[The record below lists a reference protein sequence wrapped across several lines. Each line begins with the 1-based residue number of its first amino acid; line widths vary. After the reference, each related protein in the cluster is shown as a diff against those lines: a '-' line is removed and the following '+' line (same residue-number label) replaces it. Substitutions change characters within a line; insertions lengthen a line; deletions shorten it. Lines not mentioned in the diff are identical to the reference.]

1 MKQSDEFQ
9 AILGCPEFKSSTMFV
24 NCQLVCLRPVGV
36 VNPVMFYLKYLF
48 LIILCRVLVN

>member
-48 LIILCRVLVN
+48 LIILSRVLVN